1 MRLTSIKDVFT
12 NQSTNA
18 DLKKS
23 DIKCFV
29 EFSRKCLRWSIF
41 EDLAFIYI
49 VIIGDAKD
57 TKLSELLLIAESLY
71 SIVSGCGWRLGV
83 INERQK
89 YFKGALDGCKLW
101 HISNVCSKKCNFLYQ
116 GLISLEKVFRELS
129 LVEEDTQSWL

>member
-1 MRLTSIKDVFT
+1 M
-12 NQSTNA
+12 ST
-18 DLKKS
+18 LVYFWGFG
-23 DIKCFV
+23 IH
-29 EFSRKCLRWSIF
+29 
-41 EDLAFIYI
+41 IYSNYWRCKGYQTFR
-49 VIIGDAKD
+49 V
-57 TKLSELLLIAESLY
+57 TLIAESLY

-83 INERQK
+83 INERPK

>member
-29 EFSRKCLRWSIF
+29 EFSRKWSIF

-49 VIIGDAKD
+49 VIIGDAKA
-57 TKLSELLLIAESLY
+57 I
-71 SIVSGCGWRLGV
+71 
-83 INERQK
+83 
-89 YFKGALDGCKLW
+89 
-101 HISNVCSKKCNFLYQ
+101 
-116 GLISLEKVFRELS
+116 
-129 LVEEDTQSWL
+129 